1 MLHHGVLHVLQ
12 ALDGVDALPPVL
24 ADVGQRALD
33 VLDVHQG
40 VVQLGEPRA
49 HPVQLGLDGG
59 LEAREETGNKGY
71 KGVSERYVEQD
82 LKTIEDLE
90 KKEKIIL

>member
-1 MLHHGVLHVLQ
+1 M
-12 ALDGVDALPPVL
+12 
-24 ADVGQRALD
+24 
-33 VLDVHQG
+33 
-40 VVQLGEPRA
+40 QLGEPRA